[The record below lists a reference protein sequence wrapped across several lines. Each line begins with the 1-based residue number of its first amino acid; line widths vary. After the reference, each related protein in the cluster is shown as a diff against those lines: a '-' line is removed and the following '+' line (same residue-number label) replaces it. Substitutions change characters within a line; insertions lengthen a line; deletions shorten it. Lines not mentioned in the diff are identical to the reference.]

1 MMYTVVIWE
10 NNRAIE
16 NLKKVDSKKKA
27 VEIAKRLQKNGY
39 DARVFYKKVNL
50 ESGYIIIK

>member
-50 ESGYIIIK
+50 ESGYITIK